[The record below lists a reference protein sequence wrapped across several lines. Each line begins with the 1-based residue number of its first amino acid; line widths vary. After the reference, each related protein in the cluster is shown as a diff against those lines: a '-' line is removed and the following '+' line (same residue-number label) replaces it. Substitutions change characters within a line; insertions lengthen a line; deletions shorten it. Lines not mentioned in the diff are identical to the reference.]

1 MAFLSLL
8 PRLST
13 AKSLT
18 AGAAFLALAA
28 AARPA
33 DATEGE
39 ARRLFDRAR
48 ELMLAE
54 QFTQAC
60 PMLARSHDLVP
71 RSSTLLNLAVC
82 RERLG
87 QSASAHHAYR
97 RVLAQEP
104 PESERARLAQ
114 KRLAILAPRV
124 PWLTLELD
132 EPADGTIVALDGVIL
147 PRDVWGQPRA
157 LDPGTHVVEATAPG
171 YLPRT
176 KHFQLSSGERKTL
189 VLGALERIV
198 SSPTPAPEPEP
209 PERRRWT
216 LELGAYVGFLH
227 ISPGIRT
234 ISDDIA
240 FDDGS
245 GSPVTCAGIS
255 CRTEASAD
263 GVAVLG
269 VSAFAGYQINPG
281 LHIGQR
287 VFVGPS
293 LSGGLSGGTGPNIA
307 LHVAGPFWVGATAII
322 GGGSMVVQRR
332 VEAPSLGRAATG
344 DVELSTSLAFGPQLE
359 FAFHLLETDQGD
371 LVLQTSPT
379 FMFGKDGGMG
389 VHAPIGLGF
398 RFR

>member
-1 MAFLSLL
+1 
-8 PRLST
+8 
-13 AKSLT
+13 
-18 AGAAFLALAA
+18 
-28 AARPA
+28 
-33 DATEGE
+33 
-39 ARRLFDRAR
+39 
-48 ELMLAE
+48 MLAE

-60 PMLARSHDLVP
+60 PMLARSYELVP

-97 RVLAQEP
+97 RVLEQEP
-104 PESERARLAQ
+104 PESDRARLAQ

-124 PWLTLELD
+124 PWLTLEVD
-132 EPADGTIVALDGVIL
+132 EPADGTIVSLDGIVL
-147 PRDVWGQPRA
+147 PRGEWGQPRA

-171 YLPRT
+171 HLPRT
-176 KHFQLSSGERKTL
+176 KHFQLTSGERRTL

-198 SSPTPAPEPEP
+198 SSPPRVPEPEP
-209 PERRRWT
+209 PERRLWT
-216 LELGAYVGFLH
+216 LELGAYVGLLH

-245 GSPVTCAGIS
+245 GSRVTCAGVS
-255 CRTEASAD
+255 CRTGEGAE
-263 GVAVLG
+263 GVAGLG
-269 VSAFAGYQINPG
+269 VNAFAGYQITPG

-293 LSGGLSGGTGPNIA
+293 LGGGLSGGTGPTVA
-307 LHVAGPFWVGATAII
+307 LQVAGPFWVGAAAII
-322 GGGSMVVQRR
+322 GGGSMNVQRR
-332 VEAPSLGRAATG
+332 VEAPSLGQAAIG

-359 FAFHLLETDQGD
+359 LAFHLLETDQGD

-379 FMFGKDGGMG
+379 FLFGKDGGMG
-389 VHAPIGLGF
+389 VLAPIGLGF